1 MTPGS
6 PASRR
11 LPIRRRVFL
20 VIAGA
25 VLAWACPGQAQPP
38 AKTAR
43 LGYLSARSG
52 PTDLDEA
59 FQQGMRELGY
69 TEGQNLSVEYRWAGW
84 KPERFAALAEELVR
98 LKVDVIVSTGGNE
111 LALAVKKAVQSTP
124 VVFTAGDPVATGL
137 VARLDRP
144 GGNLTGVNLVT
155 TELNA
160 KRLELLK
167 AAVPGIS
174 RVGVL
179 SNPSTTTNRV
189 LQDIEAAARSLSV
202 KLQVVE
208 ARNPREIDTAFP
220 TMTKQRA
227 GALLVMANPMF
238 LTERDR
244 IVRLAA
250 THRLPG
256 IFEQAEFADAGG
268 LLSYGASI
276 ADMYRRLATYVDKIL
291 KGARPG
297 DLPVEQPTT
306 FELVI
311 NLKTAKALG
320 LTIPQSLLHR
330 ADRVIA

>member
-1 MTPGS
+1 MH
-6 PASRR
+6 RR
-11 LPIRRRVFL
+11 TFL
-20 VIAGA
+20 VIAAGT
-25 VLAWACPGQAQPP
+25 VLAWAHAGQAQPP

-43 LGYLSARSG
+43 IGYLSIRSG
-52 PTDLDEA
+52 PTSLDEA

-69 TEGQNLSVEYRWAGW
+69 VEGQNLSVEYRWAEW
-84 KPERFAALAEELVR
+84 KPERFAPLAEELVR
-98 LKVDVIVSTGGNE
+98 LRVDVIVSTGGIE
-111 LALAVKKAVQSTP
+111 LALAVKKAVQTTP
-124 VVFTAGDPVATGL
+124 VVFAAGDPVTTGL

-144 GGNLTGVNLVT
+144 GGNLTGVNLAT
-155 TELNA
+155 SELNP
-160 KRLELLK
+160 KRLELLR
-167 AAVPGIS
+167 AAVPGVS
-174 RVGVL
+174 RVAVL
-179 SNPSTTTNRV
+179 ANPSATADKQ
-189 LQDIEAAARSLSV
+189 LKDIEEAGRLLSV
-202 KLQVVE
+202 KLQVVS
-208 ARNPREIDTAFP
+208 ARNPHEIDTAFV
-220 TMTKQRA
+220 TMTKERA

-238 LTERDR
+238 LIERDR

-268 LLSYGASI
+268 LMSYGTNFAG
-276 ADMYRRLATYVDKIL
+276 MYRRLATYVDKIL

-330 ADRVIA
+330 ADRVVA